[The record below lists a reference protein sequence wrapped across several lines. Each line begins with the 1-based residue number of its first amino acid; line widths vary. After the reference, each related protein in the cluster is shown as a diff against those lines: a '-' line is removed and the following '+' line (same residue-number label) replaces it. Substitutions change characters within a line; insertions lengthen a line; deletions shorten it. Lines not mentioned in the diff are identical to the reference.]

1 MSRSELRVLAGVCV
15 MILGLV
21 GRASGQEPQ
30 SYPILCAGGG
40 DTQLAFALFVAS
52 NDALT
57 FSWRFNK
64 ASGPATGGL
73 RPGEC
78 AWTDRALNAQEP
90 DVLQFDVQA
99 RTLNVDEFR
108 ENGRTSNL
116 VFRIGGNARASDIV
130 NRIRTGGD
138 FQVYAY
144 NNGSGALVITRL
156 GP

>member
-1 MSRSELRVLAGVCV
+1 
-15 MILGLV
+15 MILGHV

-40 DTQLAFALFVAS
+40 DTQLAFALFVDG
-52 NDALT
+52 NDDLA

-64 ASGPATGGL
+64 ASGGATRGL

-78 AWTDRALNAQEP
+78 AWTDRPVSAEEP
-90 DVLQFDVQA
+90 DVLRFHVQA
-99 RTLNVDEFR
+99 RTLNVDEFL
-108 ENGRTSNL
+108 EDGRTSS
-116 VFRIGGNARASDIV
+116 VIFRIGGNAQAADIV
-130 NRIRTGGD
+130 NKIRGGGN

-144 NNGSGALVITRL
+144 NNRSGALVVTRL